1 MDKPIPTE
9 ILERIEWQRGHHNG
23 DPLRVKK
30 VKHQARPCEDCGKL
44 VEDRR
49 IRISVSKESHVRQA
63 HCKHHCQS
71 CKLYKNPTTGEFDM
85 TFHQIHT
92 HFYNSHSKKQDK

>member
-1 MDKPIPTE
+1 MELPKDIADRITWQKGA
-9 ILERIEWQRGHHNG
+9 LEQ
-23 DPLRVKK
+23 DSFRVKK
-30 VKHQARPCEDCGKL
+30 IKHEPKPCEDCGKL

-49 IRISVSKESHVRQA
+49 IRISVSKESHVRQG

-71 CKLYKNPTTGEFDM
+71 CKLYKNPITGEFDM

-92 HFYNSHSKKQDK
+92 HFYKSQSKKKDK